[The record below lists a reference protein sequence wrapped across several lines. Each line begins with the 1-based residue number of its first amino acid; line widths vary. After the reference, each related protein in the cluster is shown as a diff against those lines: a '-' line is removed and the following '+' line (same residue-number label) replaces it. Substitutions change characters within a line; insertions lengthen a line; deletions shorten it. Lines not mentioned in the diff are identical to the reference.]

1 MLNIIAVIGKN
12 RELGCDNKLLWSL
25 PKDMKRFKRLTFGN
39 VVVMGR
45 KTFESIG
52 SALPGR
58 ENIVISRN
66 KNYKADKIKTVTSIE
81 KAINLAKEKYK
92 NKKIYIIGG
101 ASIYEKSL
109 PFANKLYL
117 TIVDDS
123 PKADTYFPEYENIF
137 KDKIIKEKGIDNGFN
152 YLFLEIKKPRRKT
165 SLTDETRP

>member
-1 MLNIIAVIGKN
+1 VIGKN

-58 ENIVISRN
+58 ENIVITRN
-66 KNYKADKIKTVTSIE
+66 ENYKADKIELTNSIE
-81 KAINLAKEKYK
+81 KAVNLAKEKYK
-92 NKKIYIIGG
+92 NKEIFIIGG
-101 ASIYEKSL
+101 ASVYEKSL
-109 PFANKLYL
+109 PFADKLYL
-117 TIVDDS
+117 TVINDS

-152 YLFLEIKKPRRKT
+152 YLFLEIKKTRRKT
-165 SLTDETRP
+165 SLAD